1 MSYFVIERARKVG
14 NKMQIQGDMIV
25 GATYEVPV
33 DGSSSVPSD
42 KGDKPQIDFPS
53 PPEIKWILPPRNE
66 FGHNMVSPTMRRKGI
81 CARLTVMR
89 LSNTTTS
96 PTPRPDLWR
105 LWCVPGTHPTFA
117 GGDPRMMPP

>member
-33 DGSSSVPSD
+33 AGSSSGSSEED
-42 KGDKPQIDFPS
+42 DRPQIDFPS

-66 FGHNMVSPTMRRKGI
+66 FGHNNEAYDAVKGF
-81 CARLTVMR
+81 AQSQGYETVEHDDF
-89 LSNTTTS
+89 SYPAS
-96 PTPRPDLWR
+96 
-105 LWCVPGTHPTFA
+105 
-117 GGDPRMMPP
+117 